1 MKVKIFGL
9 AVILIVLI
17 AISSFGFAHMTTNGI
32 TLNGLRWNG
41 ITLNGLRWNGITLN
55 DSDSQSQG
63 LDFST
68 IGKQALKK

>member
-17 AISSFGFAHMTTNGI
+17 VVSSFGFAHMTTNGI
-32 TLNGLRWNG
+32 TLNGF
-41 ITLNGLRWNGITLN
+41 RWNGITLN

-63 LDFST
+63 LDFGT
-68 IGKQALKK
+68 IGKQALKR